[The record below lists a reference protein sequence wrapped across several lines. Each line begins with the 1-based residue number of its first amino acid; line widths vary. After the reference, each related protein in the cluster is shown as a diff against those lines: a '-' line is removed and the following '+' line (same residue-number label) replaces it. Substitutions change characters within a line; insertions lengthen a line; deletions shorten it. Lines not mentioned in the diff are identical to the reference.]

1 MRALYGPRVWAG
13 SDRLFNRV
21 AWHLAVSK
29 RERPALGRFA
39 TRCLRSAGG
48 GAVGPTKLDI
58 RVSIRCYC
66 SDARKPQP
74 LVLLVWSY
82 HRDAACACS
91 GPSLCRSA
99 N

>member
-1 MRALYGPRVWAG
+1 MRALYGPKVWAG
-13 SDRLFNRV
+13 PILYLIALLGTWLLANESGRL
-21 AWHLAVSK
+21 W
-29 RERPALGRFA
+29 GRFG
-39 TRCLRSAGG
+39 TRCLRNAGG
-48 GAVGPTKLDI
+48 GAEAPTKLDI

-91 GPSLCRSA
+91 GFSLRRSA
-99 N
+99 K

>member
-1 MRALYGPRVWAG
+1 MRPQSLGRR
-13 SDRLFNRV
+13 DRLFNRV

-29 RERPALGRFA
+29 RERPALGRFG
-39 TRCLRSAGG
+39 TRCLRNAGG
-48 GAVGPTKLDI
+48 GAVAPTKLDI

-74 LVLLVWSY
+74 LVLFVWSY
-82 HRDAACACS
+82 RRDAACVRS

-99 N
+99 K